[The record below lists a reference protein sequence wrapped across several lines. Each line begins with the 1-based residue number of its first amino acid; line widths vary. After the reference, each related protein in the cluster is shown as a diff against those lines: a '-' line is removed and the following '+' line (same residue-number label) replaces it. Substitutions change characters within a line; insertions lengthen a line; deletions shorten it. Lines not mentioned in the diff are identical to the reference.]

1 MAFRPDTLVT
11 RQVAT
16 HATSSAEDMHAG
28 DIWRSSAA
36 KQEQKRWAEQ
46 SEKGTCEWLTAA
58 LYQDSAFK
66 RHQSQVEKVLARFDS
81 VAEWADFISFLGRLL
96 KALQAAPKYNVI
108 PNKLIVAKRL
118 SQCLNPALPSGVHA
132 RALEV
137 YRHIFAVIGVDGLR
151 RDLPVWTPGLLPFFP
166 HAATSI
172 KPVVLSLYETYYLPL
187 SVDLRPVTRAML
199 LSLLPGLE
207 EESSE
212 FFDRVVAL
220 LDQLSHSVQLSFFLQ
235 TMWHVMIM
243 TPSVRL
249 CAFHYLARRMPRI
262 GEPASPPLE
271 SLHVSLLSSAIAQ
284 TLRDDTLLV
293 RRQALD
299 FLVQHM
305 ALTSPIYAA
314 LPPPQCASLVDAVLG
329 TVLRRD
335 ISLNRRLYAWLLGTA
350 DTDEAQQTYF
360 CEHAL
365 ESVAQTLRG
374 AMSRDSELQR
384 PFKVL
389 VSLMDKR
396 ALAQPL
402 LSSIVLDVCS
412 ALQRDS
418 AVREDVYP
426 TAQTLFEALDAHV
439 LYQQLYRAVVDQVH
453 GRTECNRVG
462 LLRHILSLF
471 EPHDEDVK
479 TVYLPILCMALAA
492 QLQDGMAADTL
503 PGPLAIAV
511 LELMQDMVQRLDT
524 RALRL
529 HTPSESIASLHEPAR
544 QWFGDAPPDHPST
557 MQDPTYLTGLLESL
571 LRVALQLAPNVSWST
586 GHRQS
591 LTRIVCAVV
600 RRIVALL
607 DEAQADAETQTVLS
621 LASWNTPLFHAIS
634 EATTFEE
641 VHDVLRMALQMS
653 ASHSLDFCIDLSRHE
668 HLDVVMQQLL
678 TYLQPDAF
686 WYHEAAVALFV
697 DVCPLAAD
705 DYATTLLC
713 TLLTQPGPLRPRVM
727 SALGT
732 VWRLDERACSQMEAC
747 LFLILD
753 RLRSHDTAEK
763 HECELWLCA
772 YVSSYDALLTMLV
785 DHLVR
790 VEAERVWQPV
800 TVADRAIPAYA
811 YAAPFDQAYTDYYL
825 ATLASLL
832 AVAGSRALRAAQEVT
847 YTWDD
852 SVERY
857 GMDQTLP
864 LADVLKN
871 YILVLLRSLPGD
883 AACATLSTTSLC
895 LEILRLMLVIEPPAA
910 WWGDVETALADV
922 LLLAMHRGDSD
933 TQVMVLRT
941 LREVLLVQYDAAPLS
956 EEASAQFLELVRR
969 GLMSTPSD
977 TVFFAWT
984 DLAHTLLPLA
994 RQSVNEFMLPLCVCV
1009 QAMLVQAMPQS
1020 DAAHRQAMRPAS
1032 EMDVARVP
1040 STALEINQ
1048 MISLLEHALVQALSS
1063 RHLIESERSTR
1074 PSEPAGSFLGNISS
1088 VFLSDSGAVPAAQH
1102 ISSPMLR
1109 PAAQVVQRLM
1119 YVWVVAHADTHWHS
1133 VLTRSFSA
1141 LGRFYG
1147 LHAEATLEA
1156 LVEHWWSS
1164 SMRASN
1170 MAVERVHAETI
1181 ELLESLAGSAQII
1194 FTSLCDSIAARMP
1207 VTDRSKRAPRQGLVS
1222 ESILFRFL
1230 ETYAAQ
1236 LDAESLAQVWP
1247 VLAMLVKS
1255 VSTSGHRALAF
1266 DALRLVTE
1274 TGTRL
1279 AQTRSFEDARMRR
1292 DIQDAFVRLYELVIT
1307 LYARTLDLSSSNK
1320 DSDSLSVLSEREE
1333 GAEGPPAPAPA
1344 AVVQYLGARVV
1355 PALGP
1360 LMIDT
1365 DKSTALCTSMVYYV
1379 IAPGFKA
1386 RSRGGDWEPLVLDT
1400 LAHVSRVPHS
1410 SKTWRTPVLET
1421 FMDPKFFAQSPQM
1434 GQQWAPIVAAL
1445 LGAERERF
1453 ADIIGRI
1460 VPAPSA
1466 NLFTSRESD
1475 LLARVCAIRR
1485 LSYTVYAEKRHA
1497 FLAQLPQMQEKVV
1510 EILRSGPA
1518 DVVHAELYLLMRVLL
1533 CRFDSQHLTGFWPI
1547 ILTEVLRILGD
1558 AKAQLPKENSGKLH
1572 LLFSVAKLADFL
1584 ITLQTDDFQIHQ
1596 WLLITDTPDALRTST
1611 SWAPESLLD
1620 SLGDLITQD
1629 HPEVDTQGHGV
1640 LTMAQQR
1647 RPMLQIS
1654 RARSLSDLVP
1664 FFLHASRAF
1673 YENEMVQ
1680 EMDWDNINGRLLDDL
1695 FESIRLS

>member
-16 HATSSAEDMHAG
+16 HATSSTEDAHTE
-28 DIWRSSAA
+28 DIWRTSAA

-46 SEKGTCEWLTAA
+46 SEKA

-66 RHQSQVEKVLARFDS
+66 RHQGQVDKVLAKFDS

-96 KALQAAPKYNVI
+96 KALQAAPQYNVI

-137 YRHIFAVIGVDGLR
+137 YTHIFSVIGVDGLR

-172 KPVVLSLYETYYLPL
+172 KPVVLGLYETYYLPL
-187 SVDLRPVTRAML
+187 GVDLRPVTRAML

-220 LDQLSHSVQLSFFLQ
+220 LDRLSHSVQLAFFLQ

-249 CAFHYLARRMPRI
+249 CAFHYLARRMPRV

-271 SLHVSLLSSAIAQ
+271 SLHVSLLSCAVAQ
-284 TLRDDTLLV
+284 TLHDDTLLV

-305 ALTSPIYAA
+305 SLTSTMYAA
-314 LPPPQCASLVDAVLG
+314 LTPPQRASLVDAALG

-350 DTDEAQQTYF
+350 DTDEAQQAYF

-365 ESVAQTLRG
+365 SSVTQALQDG
-374 AMSRDSELQR
+374 MARDTHVQR

-402 LSSIVLDVCS
+402 LGAIVLDVFA
-412 ALQRDS
+412 ALQQRDVATS
-418 AVREDVYP
+418 EDVYP

-439 LYQQLYRAVVDQVH
+439 LYQQLYQAMVDQVH
-453 GRTECNRVG
+453 GRTECDRVG
-462 LLRHILSLF
+462 LFRHILSSF
-471 EPHDEDVK
+471 EPHDEDAK
-479 TVYLPILCMALAA
+479 TVYLPILCMAMAA
-492 QLQDGMAADTL
+492 EVHDGMVADEL
-503 PGPLAIAV
+503 AGPLAISV
-511 LELMQDMVQRLDT
+511 VGLLQDMVERLDA
-524 RALRL
+524 RAFRL
-529 HTPSESIASLHEPAR
+529 HTPSVPMASLREPAAA
-544 QWFGDAPPDHPST
+544 WFSDTPPEHPAT
-557 MQDPTYLTGLLESL
+557 LQDPARATALVEAL
-571 LRVALQLAPNVSWST
+571 LRVALQLASNVSWSAAE
-586 GHRQS
+586 RQS
-591 LTRIVCAVV
+591 VTRTVCTVV
-600 RRIVALL
+600 KRVVVLL
-607 DEAQADAETQTVLS
+607 DEAQADAEAQVLS
-621 LASWNTPLFHAIS
+621 LASWSVPLFQAIA
-634 EATTFEE
+634 EATTFDE
-641 VHDVLRMALQMS
+641 VHDILRVALQMN
-653 ASHSLDFCIDLSRHE
+653 ASPSLDFCIDVSRDD
-668 HLDVVMQQLL
+668 HLDVVMEQLL

-686 WYHEAAVALFV
+686 PHHEAAVALFV
-697 DVCPLAAD
+697 EVCALAAD
-705 DYATTLLC
+705 DEATRRLC
-713 TLLTQPGPLRPRVM
+713 THLSQPGAARTRVM
-727 SALGT
+727 NALGT
-732 VWRLDERACSQMEAC
+732 LWRLDERACSQMEAC

-772 YVSSYDALLTMLV
+772 HVSSYDALLTMLV

-790 VEAERVWQPV
+790 VEAERAWQPV
-800 TVADRAIPAYA
+800 TVAGRAIPAYV
-811 YAAPFDQAYTDYYL
+811 YAAPFDQAYMDYYL
-825 ATLASLL
+825 ATLASLIS
-832 AVAGSRALRAAQEVT
+832 VAGSRALRAAQDT
-847 YTWDD
+847 AYTWPDG
-852 SVERY
+852 VERY
-857 GMDQTLP
+857 GLAETLA
-864 LADVLKN
+864 LADVLKH
-871 YILVLLRSLPGD
+871 YVIVLLRSLPGD
-883 AACATLSTTSLC
+883 AGTAPSTTALSL
-895 LEILRLMLVIEPPAA
+895 EVLRLMLAIEPPAA
-910 WWGDVETALADV
+910 WCEDVEAALVDV
-922 LLLAMHRGDSD
+922 LLLAMHRRDGDA
-933 TQVMVLRT
+933 QIMVLRT
-941 LREVLLVQYDAAPLS
+941 LREVLLVQYGAAPLS
-956 EEASAQFLELVRR
+956 DEASAQYLDLVQR
-969 GLMSTPSD
+969 GLVSTPCD

-994 RQSVNEFMLPLCVCV
+994 RHGVHEFMLPLCVCV
-1009 QAMLVQAMPQS
+1009 QSMLVQAMPPS
-1020 DAAHRQAMRPAS
+1020 EAAHQQAMRPSS
-1032 EMDVARVP
+1032 ELDVARVP
-1040 STALEINQ
+1040 GTALEINQ

-1063 RHLIESERSTR
+1063 GHLIESERSAR
-1074 PSEPAGSFLGNISS
+1074 PSEPAGSFLVNISS

-1102 ISSPMLR
+1102 MSSPMLR

-1119 YVWVVAHADTHWHS
+1119 YVWVVARADTQWHA
-1133 VLTRSFSA
+1133 VVARSFAA

-1147 LHAEATLEA
+1147 LHAEATLDA
-1156 LVEHWWSS
+1156 LVEQWWHSS
-1164 SMRASN
+1164 LRAPAV
-1170 MAVERVHAETI
+1170 AVERLHAETV
-1181 ELLESLAGSAQII
+1181 ELLEALAGSAQII

-1207 VTDRSKRAPRQGLVS
+1207 LADRSKRAPRQGLAS
-1222 ESILFRFL
+1222 ESVLVRFL

-1236 LDAESLAQVWP
+1236 LDAESLAHVWP

-1255 VSTSGHRALAF
+1255 VSTTGHRAVAF
-1266 DALRLVTE
+1266 DTLRLVTV
-1274 TGTRL
+1274 TGTKL
-1279 AQTRSFEDARMRR
+1279 AQTRSFEDTRMRR

-1307 LYARTLDLSSSNK
+1307 LYARTLDVSSSNK
-1320 DSDSLSVLSEREE
+1320 DSDSLSALSEREDSTE
-1333 GAEGPPAPAPA
+1333 APTAPAPAPA
-1344 AVVQYLGARVV
+1344 AVVQYLGAQVV

-1365 DKSTALCTSMVYYV
+1365 DKSTALCTSLVYYV

-1410 SKTWRTPVLET
+1410 SKTWRTPVLDT

-1434 GQQWAPIVAAL
+1434 GEQWAPIVAAL
-1445 LGAERERF
+1445 LEAERERLT
-1453 ADIIGRI
+1453 DIIGRI
-1460 VPAPSA
+1460 VPTPSS

-1475 LLARVCAIRR
+1475 LQARVCAIRR
-1485 LSYTVYAEKRHA
+1485 LSYAVYAEKRNA

-1518 DVVHAELYLLMRVLL
+1518 DLVHAELYLLMRVLL

-1547 ILTEVLRILGD
+1547 ILTEVLRILVD
-1558 AKAQLPKENSGKLH
+1558 AKAQLPKDDSDRLH

-1584 ITLQTDDFQIHQ
+1584 ITLQTDDFQIYQ
-1596 WLLITDTPDALRTST
+1596 WLLITDTPDALCASP

-1620 SLGDLITQD
+1620 ALGQLITQD
-1629 HPEVDTQGHGV
+1629 YPNVDTQGHEV

-1664 FFLHASRAF
+1664 FFLHASCAF
-1673 YENEMVQ
+1673 YENESAH
-1680 EMDWDNINGRLLDDL
+1680 EMDWDNINQCLLRDL
-1695 FESIRLS
+1695 FEPIRVR